1 MWENRALSNQLN
13 DMNIFNAVRET
24 VIKCIAEVYPE
35 VKDTSAVAVELPK
48 DVAHGDVATNAALIL
63 KAQLGGNPSEIATI
77 LAQRLSQEPTFKK
90 VATAGPGF
98 INITLDEKIWDDLIK
113 SVVSEGIH
121 YGDNNLG
128 HGTKV
133 NIEYVSVNPTG
144 VLHVGHARAI
154 YGDVLARLLKKCG
167 YNVTKEY
174 YVNDA
179 GGQIN
184 VLSASAFVRYKQAL
198 GMDDQVAEGMYPGD
212 YLIPVGKT
220 LADKYGDKLLHM
232 PEAERYEIVSEFT
245 VSSMMELIK
254 ADLKEAGIE
263 HEVFTSEKNDILKK
277 NKIEQALQLLES
289 KGLIYQGVLEPP
301 KGKLPDDW
309 EPREQT
315 LFRATQFGDDVDRP
329 IRKSDGSHT
338 YFAAD
343 IAYHLDKIQRGFND
357 MVLVLGADHGGYVKR
372 MKAVVAALS
381 DGKATIDIK
390 IIQLVNLFKD
400 NKPFKMSKRAGTY
413 ITVHDVIEEVG
424 KDVLRFVM
432 LSRKNDTV
440 FDFHFDKVLEQ
451 SKDNPV
457 FYVQYAHARA
467 CSVLRMGKEQNIEPS
482 ANHLSSLSHEADLA
496 LIKKMAQY
504 PKIIESAALTHEP
517 HRITYYL
524 TELANE
530 FHSYWSK
537 GNDNEDLRFIV
548 AGNAALSSARLYL
561 AQAIAATISSGLD
574 IIGVKAVERM

>member
-1 MWENRALSNQLN
+1 MWENKALSNQL
-13 DMNIFNAVRET
+13 DVMNIFNSVRET
-24 VIKCIAEVYPE
+24 VIKCIADVYPE

-48 DVAHGDVATNAALIL
+48 DISHGDVATNAALIL
-63 KAQLGGNPSEIATI
+63 KAQLGGNPVEIATT
-77 LAQRLSQEPTFKK
+77 LAQRLSQESAFKK

-98 INITLDEKIWDDLIK
+98 INITLDDKIWHELIK
-113 SVVSEGIH
+113 AVVSEGIH

-128 HGTKV
+128 QGTKV

-174 YVNDA
+174 YINDA

-184 VLSASAFVRYKQAL
+184 VLSSSAFVRYKQAL

-212 YLIPVGKT
+212 YLIPVGKA

-232 PEAERYEIVSEFT
+232 TEAERYEIVSEFT
-245 VSSMMELIK
+245 VASMMQLIK

-277 NKIEQALQLLES
+277 NKIELALQLLES

-338 YFAAD
+338 YFAGD

-381 DGKATIDIK
+381 DGKAKIDIK

-400 NKPFKMSKRAGTY
+400 NQPFKMSKRSGTY
-413 ITVHDVIEEVG
+413 ITVRDVIEEVG

-467 CSVLRMGKEQNIEPS
+467 CSVLRMAKEQHIEPS

-504 PKIIESAALTHEP
+504 PKIVESAALTHEP

-537 GNDNEDLRFIV
+537 GNDNEGLRFLV
-548 AGNAALSSARLYL
+548 ADNAELSSARLYL
-561 AQAIAATISSGLD
+561 AQAIAATIASGLD

>member
-1 MWENRALSNQLN
+1 
-13 DMNIFNAVRET
+13 MNIFNSVRET
-24 VIKCIAEVYPE
+24 ILKCIAEVYPE
-35 VKDTSAVAVELPK
+35 AKDTAAVAVELPK
-48 DVAHGDVATNAALIL
+48 DSSHGDVATNAALVL
-63 KAQLGGNPSEIATI
+63 KSQLGGNPVDISIT
-77 LAQRLSQEPTFKK
+77 LAERLSQEPTFKQ
-90 VATAGPGF
+90 VTTAGPGF
-98 INITLDEKIWDDLIK
+98 INIILGDKIWYELIK
-113 SVVSEGIH
+113 TVVSSGIH

-128 HGTKV
+128 QGAKV

-174 YVNDA
+174 YINDA

-184 VLSASAFVRYKQAL
+184 ILTASAFVRYKQAL
-198 GMDDQVAEGMYPGD
+198 GIEDQVQEGMYPGE
-212 YLIPVGKT
+212 YLIPVGKA
-220 LADKYGDKLLHM
+220 LAAKYGDTLLQM
-232 PEAERYEIVSEFT
+232 PEVERYEIMSEFT
-245 VSSMMELIK
+245 VFSMMELIK

-263 HEVFTSEKNDILKK
+263 HDIFTSEKHDILKK
-277 NKIEQALQLLES
+277 NKIELALQLLEN
-289 KGLIYQGVLEPP
+289 KGLIYKGILEPP

-315 LFRATQFGDDVDRP
+315 LFRATQFGDDIDRP
-329 IRKSDGSHT
+329 IRKSDGTHT
-338 YFAAD
+338 YFAGD

-381 DGKATIDIK
+381 DDKAKIDIK
-390 IIQLVNLFKD
+390 IIQMVNLFKEG
-400 NKPFKMSKRAGTY
+400 KPFKMSKRAGTY

-467 CSVLRMGKEQNIEPS
+467 NSVLRIGKEQHLEPS
-482 ANHLSSLSHEADLA
+482 ANHLALLTNEADLV
-496 LIKKMAQY
+496 LIKKIAQY
-504 PKIIESAALTHEP
+504 PKIVESSAMNHEP

-537 GNDNEDLRFIV
+537 GNDSEGMRFIIP
-548 AGNAALSSARLYL
+548 GNVELSSARLYL